1 MLKFFTLIMA
11 VILVGSAVPTA
22 VAQVGDLPEVE
33 MVADNYEY
41 MISLFADDYP
51 DRRRALRACSTI
63 AEQSESLKV
72 FWEEQG
78 DAILYYL
85 SYYAGINWVEQKFDI
100 QIVKYYP
107 DFACHN
113 PLTIPLTGKKNGVRI
128 EAVPQGLSHYLTLF
142 QQLSRRLLEQ
152 ASLPGG
158 SPYYISG
165 HPLMLKTPRRFDNLA
180 NLLALRT
187 LSDFADV
194 DSILTI
200 FRSSHWKKREA
211 GQEILF
217 DYFWKQWQL
226 SPDST
231 LASLIAAE
239 PYGSRLVALTRRPV
253 QPRPRRSGWGNH
265 QLQPPPG
272 GQIGMSVIKDRSG
285 FFRVVEV
292 DTLKLAYLS
301 GLREDDLIRSIE
313 GTAPRNIKQL
323 FSLIL
328 EYLQQGAHIDIV
340 RNDERDAVILY
351 PWDDS

>member
-1 MLKFFTLIMA
+1 MLKYFTLIMA
-11 VILVGSAVPTA
+11 LIIIGSAVPTA

-158 SPYYISG
+158 SPYYISR

-194 DSILTI
+194 DSILTV
-200 FRSSHWKKREA
+200 FRSSHWKKREP
-211 GQEILF
+211 GQKILF

-226 SPDST
+226 SPDNT

-272 GQIGMSVIKDRSG
+272 GQIGLTVIKDRSG